1 MQTELD
7 TMSGVARVLRVSGG
21 LPSLNQLPR
30 TKTLPIPLSKAAIRT
45 SPPSITNLMQTA
57 LENPGIVSLA
67 AGFVDQQ
74 SLPVEVSAR
83 SVSAMFASEADG
95 RKSLQYGT
103 TIGHAGLR
111 ARLIERLEQTEGVA
125 GGTYQEAI
133 ARTVVT
139 TGSAQLIYLICEA
152 LLDPGDIVL
161 VESPTYFVFLGPVE
175 TRGAR
180 AVRVPID
187 DGGLRIDALERTL
200 VQIRDDGQLDRVKL
214 IYTIPEHANP
224 TGISL
229 AAERRKPLVDLVRRW
244 SDAAN
249 RRIFVLEDAAYH
261 GLSYGVQEPHSL
273 WSLDPDDETV
283 ILARSFS
290 KTFSPGVKIG
300 YGVLPKGLID
310 PILRLKGNHDFG
322 SANFNQQLLERALA
336 SGDYDRHVARLR
348 ELYGKKRDVFVAAL
362 QRHLAPVQAK
372 VRWTHPNGGLFV
384 WMTVPEEVDTGFEG
398 PLFPR
403 CLQEGVLYVPG
414 EYAFA
419 PEPGPVP
426 RNHLRLTFGVPSEPE
441 LEEGAR
447 RLGAALRGALGA
459 AG

>member
-1 MQTELD
+1 MT
-7 TMSGVARVLRVSGG
+7 LR
-21 LPSLNQLPR
+21 
-30 TKTLPIPLSKAAIRT
+30 IPLSKSASRT
-45 SPPSITNLMQTA
+45 SAPSITNLMQTA
-57 LENPGIVSLA
+57 LENPGMISLA

-74 SLPVEVSAR
+74 SLPVEVAAR
-83 SVSAMFASEADG
+83 SVSAILGDAEEG
-95 RKSLQYGT
+95 RRSLQYGT
-103 TIGHAGLR
+103 TIGHPGLR
-111 ARLIERLEQTEGVA
+111 ARLIERLERTEGVPK
-125 GGTYQEAI
+125 GTYQEAI

-187 DGGLRIDALERTL
+187 DQGLRIDALERTL
-200 VQIRDDGQLDRVKL
+200 ARIHAEGRLDRVKL

-229 AAERRKPLVDLVRRW
+229 ARERRIPLVELARRW
-244 SDAAN
+244 SIAAN

-261 GLSYGVQEPHSL
+261 GLSFGVQEPPSL
-273 WSLDPDDETV
+273 WSLDQDRDGETV
-283 ILARSFS
+283 ILARTFS

-300 YGVLPKGLID
+300 YGVLPRGLID

-322 SANFNQQLLERALA
+322 SANFNQQLLEHALA
-336 SGDYDRHVARLR
+336 SGDYDRHVAGLR
-348 ELYGKKRDVFVAAL
+348 ELYGKKRDVFLGAL
-362 QRHLAPVQAK
+362 ERHLGPIRSDVH
-372 VRWTHPNGGLFV
+372 WTHPKGGLFV
-384 WMTVPEEVDTGFEG
+384 WMTVPEGLDTGFEG
-398 PLFPR
+398 PLFTR
-403 CLQEGVLYVPG
+403 CLKEGVLYVPG

-426 RNHLRLTFGVPSEPE
+426 RNHLRLTFGVPGIAE
-441 LEEGAR
+441 LTEGAR
-447 RLGAALRGALGA
+447 RLAAALCECLSPVG
-459 AG
+459 